1 MDTKTSRITFYVTLE
16 LLNLIVI
23 WLLAPLAALTPVVFW
38 ALIVAS
44 LTVDQF
50 VLAWSAAV
58 LVETNQINELTVSG
72 VWAAEQVTEIAILTV
87 LAIIHSGFLIG
98 LLIAFILAGW
108 TYYRGSFLGKLLDIR
123 YW

>member
-1 MDTKTSRITFYVTLE
+1 VDTKTSRITFYVALE
-16 LLNLIVI
+16 FLNLIVI
-23 WLLAPLAALTPVVFW
+23 WLLAPLAALTPAVFW

-50 VLAWSAAV
+50 VLAWSAGV
-58 LVETNQINELTVSG
+58 LVETNQINKLTVSG